1 MTNKSRSIRYET
13 HCFDRIR
20 YQVEKDPL
28 QLITIRTQARKSFEE
43 LGLSQDAAAMQLT
56 ICKRKDLQNEL
67 VDLDLGFSPLSALI
81 IVRMPLM
88 IALTRR
94 SYGG

>member
-1 MTNKSRSIRYET
+1 
-13 HCFDRIR
+13 
-20 YQVEKDPL
+20 
-28 QLITIRTQARKSFEE
+28 LITIRTQARKSFEE

-81 IVRMPLM
+81 IVRMPLL